1 MAPVKKIQ
9 AVVKMQL
16 PTGKAT
22 AAPPVGSRLGPFGI
36 NLGMFVKEFN
46 EKTAKDAGLTIP
58 VVISIYQDRSFTF
71 ELKTPP
77 VAVLIKKTL
86 GLEAASAKP
95 NKDKVG
101 KLTKAQ
107 VSEIA
112 RTKMPDLNAAS
123 LEAAES
129 MVKGTA
135 RSMGIT
141 VEE

>member
-1 MAPVKKIQ
+1 MAPAKKIE

-16 PTGKAT
+16 PAGKAT

-36 NLGMFVKEFN
+36 NLGMFVKDFN
-46 EKTAKDAGLTIP
+46 EKSAPQAGLILP
-58 VVISIYQDRSFTF
+58 VVITIYSDRSFTF

-86 GLEAASAKP
+86 GLEHASAKP
-95 NKDKVG
+95 NKEKVG
-101 KLTKAQ
+101 TLTKAQ
-107 VSEIA
+107 VTEIA
-112 RTKMPDLNAAS
+112 KTKMPDLNAAS

-129 MVKGTA
+129 MVRGTA
-135 RSMGIT
+135 RSMGVL

>member
-16 PTGKAT
+16 PAGKAT

>member
-16 PTGKAT
+16 PAGKAT
-22 AAPPVGSRLGPFGI
+22 PAPPVGSRLGPFGI
-36 NLGMFVKEFN
+36 NLGMFTKEFN
-46 EKTAKDAGLTIP
+46 DKTASQAGFIIP
-58 VVISIYQDRSFTF
+58 VVITIYQDRSFTF

-95 NKDKVG
+95 NKEKVG

-107 VSEIA
+107 VEEIA
-112 RTKMPDLNAAS
+112 KTKMPDLNAAS
-123 LEAAES
+123 LEAAMS

-135 RSMGIT
+135 RSMGNT